1 MTRPE
6 AVLFDCDGVVVDS
19 EGPTLALFVEEL
31 TAHGLPLTLASF
43 EEHYLGQTVEMVAR
57 QAAAAGARLPEDW
70 VARFYDRMNAM
81 LIAGVPLV
89 PGVLGVLDRLDRAG
103 VPYAM
108 GSNGSLAKM
117 KITLG
122 QHGIEGRF
130 RAVLSGQA
138 LGAPKPAPDVYLAAA
153 SACGVRA
160 EACVVIE
167 GQRDG
172 ARGRRWRQGCAAMAT
187 RHMARGRRR
196 PGRSQHWGCRSFTG
210 WRSCRG
216 FWGWTGRDAQSH
228 TLRLMVRFCAGP
240 AMPRRWVPSSR

>member
-1 MTRPE
+1 MTHPD

-31 TAHGLPLTLASF
+31 ALHGLPLTLEAF
-43 EEHYLGQTVEMVAR
+43 ETDYLGQTVEMVAR
-57 QAAAAGARLPEDW
+57 QAVAAGARLPEGW
-70 VARFYDRMNAM
+70 VAHFYGRMNAM
-81 LIAGVPLV
+81 LEAGVPLIAGVP
-89 PGVLGVLDRLDRAG
+89 GVLDRLDAAG

-153 SACGVRA
+153 AACGVRP
-160 EACVVIE
+160 EACAVIE
-167 GQRDG
+167 DSAQG
-172 ARGRRWRQGCAAMAT
+172 ARAGLAAGARVMGYAPHGDAT
-187 RHMARGRRR
+187 AT
-196 PGRSQHWGCRSFTG
+196 GRSLLALGVPLF
-210 WRSCRG
+210 
-216 FWGWTGRDAQSH
+216 
-228 TLRLMVRFCAGP
+228 
-240 AMPRRWVPSSR
+240 RRMEELPGLLGI